1 MGCAIVMLS
10 LTACAPMGADDEDPG
25 PSIPAT
31 PQASPTPE
39 SPSPSATP
47 EPPAEP
53 EFDRSARSI
62 DDPASLWVVVNKARP
77 LVPVDYVPGDLVSA
91 AVPATNPP
99 TLRAE
104 AADALVAMFDAARAE
119 LGLTLQSQSAYRSYT
134 TQQSIFT
141 DRLAREGRERTELFS
156 ARPGHSEH
164 QTGLAVDIGLPSGEC
179 SFDAC
184 FGETDAGIWLAENA
198 HRFGF
203 LLRYPDRLQPIVGFG
218 YEPWHFRY
226 VGPELSAEMHEQG
239 VATLEEFFGLPA
251 APDYLD

>member
-1 MGCAIVMLS
+1 MPSPLPNRRLRSLMGCAIVMLS

-119 LGLTLQSQSAYRSYT
+119 LGLTLQSQSAYRSYA

-179 SFDAC
+179 S
-184 FGETDAGIWLAENA
+184 
-198 HRFGF
+198 
-203 LLRYPDRLQPIVGFG
+203 
-218 YEPWHFRY
+218 
-226 VGPELSAEMHEQG
+226 
-239 VATLEEFFGLPA
+239 
-251 APDYLD
+251 